1 MKSKPSTTTKQQV
14 LKRVATN
21 LYRSNKTGIYYT
33 IFKRGGKQVKCSLET
48 TNRELAQRRLDN
60 QRAKKGR
67 LFAGNSKK
75 LPFAEY
81 EHNRALIG
89 GLAKDWLDVESATI
103 EPSTRDRHLDNIK
116 QLRRFFG
123 GTPIGRIS
131 RKQVEEWARRRA
143 IKSSPRTYNKELSVL
158 QRSLEYGVEHELFL
172 DNPARELQ
180 RRTPH
185 NKVIEIPTRKIFF
198 QLLDTMRANGG
209 HRSADLVELL
219 AFSGCRVTEIVDS
232 KKYAKT
238 PMRWR
243 DIDFERKNLTVSRPK
258 NHKPR
263 FVPLFR
269 ELKHCLHR
277 LLTELPVPPRPDDRI
292 IPICSA
298 KKSIESA
305 CRKLGLPKYGH
316 HTCRHFFC
324 SDMIEAGVDFKT
336 IAEWLGHQDGG
347 VPVAKTYGHL
357 RNEHADLMVERV
369 NNIFLENSKSDDVVP
384 FEAGVRRTQ
393 NE

>member
-14 LKRVATN
+14 LTRVATN

-143 IKSSPRTYNKELSVL
+143 IKSSPRTYNLELPEPNMPVISFLPNSKRLTNTGRRASERTIVHEITSVTSPNRPRCIL
-158 QRSLEYGVEHELFL
+158 NRGPNPRRHRATGVL
-172 DNPARELQ
+172 
-180 RRTPH
+180 
-185 NKVIEIPTRKIFF
+185 RKRLSPFWPF
-198 QLLDTMRANGG
+198 SDTV
-209 HRSADLVELL
+209 SICKPSSD
-219 AFSGCRVTEIVDS
+219 RVT
-232 KKYAKT
+232 
-238 PMRWR
+238 
-243 DIDFERKNLTVSRPK
+243 DFQ
-258 NHKPR
+258 
-263 FVPLFR
+263 
-269 ELKHCLHR
+269 
-277 LLTELPVPPRPDDRI
+277 DARI
-292 IPICSA
+292 FSQM
-298 KKSIESA
+298 K
-305 CRKLGLPKYGH
+305 
-316 HTCRHFFC
+316 
-324 SDMIEAGVDFKT
+324 
-336 IAEWLGHQDGG
+336 
-347 VPVAKTYGHL
+347 
-357 RNEHADLMVERV
+357 
-369 NNIFLENSKSDDVVP
+369 
-384 FEAGVRRTQ
+384 
-393 NE
+393 